1 MIRLAGACM
10 IMTGSLGL
18 GFWYRQQFT
27 GRVSALREICGI
39 LSLLS
44 SEIRYGRG
52 TLPECC
58 GQAADRLPGGCG
70 RALHR
75 VADRMRE
82 NTGESFAGI
91 FRECM
96 GEALEE
102 LPLKEEDREEFF
114 RFVSAGTF
122 GDGQMQL
129 GLIERSRELL
139 ETKAGALEK
148 ENAQKC
154 RMATGLGAMGGL
166 LIILVLC

>member
-1 MIRLAGACM
+1 MLKLAGACM
-10 IMTGSLGL
+10 ILTGSLGL

-27 GRVSALREICGI
+27 GRVRALQKICGI

-58 GQAADRLPGGCG
+58 EQAANRLPGSCG
-70 RALHR
+70 TALQR

-82 NTGESFAGI
+82 NTGESFAGV

-96 GEALEE
+96 REALEE
-102 LPLKEEDREEFF
+102 MPLKEEDREEFM

-139 ETKAGALEK
+139 ELKAEALEK
-148 ENAQKC
+148 ENGKKC

>member
-1 MIRLAGACM
+1 MLKLAGACM
-10 IMTGSLGL
+10 ILTGSLGL
-18 GFWYRQQFT
+18 GFWYRRQFT
-27 GRVSALREICGI
+27 GRVRALRELCGI

-44 SEIRYGRG
+44 GEIRYGRG

-58 GQAADRLPGGCG
+58 GQAAGRLSGACG
-70 RALHR
+70 QALQE
-75 VADRMRE
+75 VADRMGE
-82 NTGESFAGI
+82 NTGESFAEV

-96 GEALEE
+96 ERPLKE
-102 LPLKEEDREEFF
+102 LPLKEEDREEYL

-129 GLIERSRELL
+129 NLIEKSRELMEL
-139 ETKAGALEK
+139 KAAALEG
-148 ENAQKC
+148 ENAEKC